1 MRLYMYRHDI
11 YLRNGILP
19 QEETLN
25 KTIIR
30 DVINPSKIVSFWHT
44 NKIIVLE
51 KPEETVMV
59 IKPKIHVKK
68 TRLFTVTKR
77 QKMSKIMIWHFKL

>member
-1 MRLYMYRHDI
+1 MYRHDI

-51 KPEETVMV
+51 KSEETVMV
-59 IKPKIHVKK
+59 IKPIE
-68 TRLFTVTKR
+68 LIYIENF
-77 QKMSKIMIWHFKL
+77 HFKVQTEVP

>member
-1 MRLYMYRHDI
+1 MGFYYRRRQLTRLYMYRHDI

-51 KPEETVMV
+51 KSEETVMV
-59 IKPKIHVKK
+59 IKPIE
-68 TRLFTVTKR
+68 L
-77 QKMSKIMIWHFKL
+77 IYI